1 MIKAHPLSTQQSA
14 ISNHFNSSNRFSSS
28 PPLFLPSKSVS
39 GFKGTDV
46 FIVPSHSYCSQEE
59 VEQREINFL
68 QIMLLASYILSTIQW
83 SQS

>member
-14 ISNHFNSSNRFSSS
+14 ISNHLNSSNRFSSS
-28 PPLFLPSKSVS
+28 PPVLLPSKSVS

-46 FIVPSHSYCSQEE
+46 FIVSSPSFCSQEE

-68 QIMLLASYILSTIQW
+68 QIMFLVYCILSTIKW

>member
-28 PPLFLPSKSVS
+28 PSVLLPSKSVS

-46 FIVPSHSYCSQEE
+46 FIVPSPSFCSQEE
-59 VEQREINFL
+59 VGQREINFL
-68 QIMLLASYILSTIQW
+68 QIMFLAYCILSIIQW